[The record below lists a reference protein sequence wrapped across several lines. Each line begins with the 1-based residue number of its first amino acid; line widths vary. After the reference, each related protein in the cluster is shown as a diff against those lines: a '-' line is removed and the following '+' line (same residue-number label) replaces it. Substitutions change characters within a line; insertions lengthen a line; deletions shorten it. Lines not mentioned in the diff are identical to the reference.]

1 MNSTPEEVF
10 NDLFQKEKGR
20 SEEVNLRNL
29 ARTNLVDAFESINI
43 WLFPAPVA
51 NTANLKDK
59 IRFEQLQRPF
69 QEQLKGLRTCISK
82 QLQKPMLFNRQPLTA
97 RLLAKMMPSLVETL
111 NSDEIIMPESI
122 YSSMVRAEATAV
134 REAAEK
140 SIAAYCE
147 AAGVEEVI
155 SSDEFEKTLRQDVKL
170 MISEAADK
178 LSTSPAA
185 MVDEMRSALTL
196 FAEKEIRIAIHA
208 NNQRITDQLSKEI
221 DAVFERLKAGCL
233 FIEEKLIPL
242 SGDMLKKKC
251 SELLKRELEQLN
263 AVPLG
268 SHGKRAVDK
277 ETSRIKQHATILFEK
292 LEVFNEKAV
301 QKSNAI
307 ISDQIRVANT
317 EMIAKAHGSLD
328 RRFESKRPFTV
339 STMQAELEEIHQDLV
354 RKLTTQN
361 GKVFAS
367 VNFNAELKTHKDHLA
382 EEMNRRYMVEMRQIL
397 SDVGYAAKEDLTKEV
412 SFRLDGKMPLAEKD
426 LQREIDG
433 AVKQIKTSMSSQLQ
447 GWSILRGDIE
457 TKATEIH
464 KLADVVRT
472 GVSHLRCEKAS
483 SLTR

>member
-29 ARTNLVDAFESINI
+29 ARTNLIEAFESINI

-69 QEQLKGLRTCISK
+69 QEQLKGLRACISK

-97 RLLAKMMPSLVETL
+97 RLLAKMMPSLIETL
-111 NSDEIIMPESI
+111 NSDQVIMPESI

-134 REAAEK
+134 REEVEK

-147 AAGVEEVI
+147 AAGIEEVI
-155 SSDEFEKTLRQDVKL
+155 ANDEFEKILRRDVEY
-170 MISEAADK
+170 MISEAANK

-185 MVDEMRSALTL
+185 MREEMRSALKL
-196 FAEKEIRIAIHA
+196 FAEKEIRIALHA
-208 NNQRITDQLSKEI
+208 NNQKIADQLSKEV
-221 DAVFERLKAGCL
+221 DAVFDRLKAGCL

-242 SGDMLKKKC
+242 SEEMLKKKC
-251 SELLKRELEQLN
+251 SELLKRELDHLN
-263 AVPLG
+263 TVPLG
-268 SHGKRAVDK
+268 SQGKRTVDAK
-277 ETSRIKQHATILFEK
+277 ISRIKQHAMILFEK

-301 QKSNAI
+301 QKSNTVINDLVRA
-307 ISDQIRVANT
+307 ANT
-317 EMIAKAHGSLD
+317 EMIAKAHGILD

-339 STMQAELEEIHQDLV
+339 STMQAELEEIYQDLV
-354 RKLTTQN
+354 RKLASQN
-361 GKVFAS
+361 GKLFAS
-367 VNFNAELKTHKDHLA
+367 VNFNAELKSHKDHLA

-397 SDVGYAAKEDLTKEV
+397 SDVGYAAKEDLTKEI

-426 LQREIDG
+426 LHREIDG
-433 AVKQIKTSMSSQLQ
+433 AVKQVKASVSSQLQ
-447 GWSILRGDIE
+447 GWSVLKGDIE

-464 KLADVVRT
+464 KLADVVRNIAILE
-472 GVSHLRCEKAS
+472 VM
-483 SLTR
+483 